1 MPLPPPSFGKRLYRF
16 FRGSP
21 RMSRR
26 RRVLIIGVSVLA
38 FVVCL
43 LVCGYGKYVRVMGH
57 VGSLRQHLWSLEARG
72 QGELLASVQGGELE
86 SLQGELV
93 SMGDELR
100 ALKAELGPAVAV
112 APYLGWL
119 PGVGSDV
126 AAAPDLLEMGIGMSN
141 AADLV
146 LTGLSP
152 LAVLFEESEGAAS
165 DLSAGEVLAQVLW
178 DGRSS
183 FEAARSD
190 LEDVEARRE
199 RIDEERLSPKVGQL
213 VLRLDKYVAL
223 FDTGVEGLLAAPY
236 LLGAE
241 SPRTYLLLAQNENE
255 LRATGGFI
263 SSVALLRV
271 RDGKIED
278 LDFRDS
284 YAVDDLSNP
293 HPAPPE
299 ALERYMLSQLWLLR
313 DANWYPDFP
322 TTAQIASELY
332 ELDQGVSVDGVI
344 AADLVAVEAL
354 VEVLG
359 PIQLEEYGQEVTGAN
374 VMDLMREYWA
384 SPAGEG
390 QTGDWWSH
398 RKDFMGELLG
408 AMMTRLQSDVGSLDL
423 AGLLGVA
430 RRGLEEKHVL
440 IHVND
445 PVVSQILAAN
455 GWDGAVRADVGD
467 FLMVVDTNMGFNKVN
482 PNVENAVEYLVSLD
496 DAEDAT
502 GRLSITYHN
511 TSGDGAGECVQE
523 SVYPPTYEEMMEGCY
538 WDYLRV
544 YVPEGA
550 ELLDGPDLTLPE
562 GSLWAQDNG
571 VAGAPLD
578 TEVAVETGKNVLA
591 SFFVVAP
598 GERREMV
605 YVYRLPESI
614 LEQRGSA
621 TVYRLLVQKQP
632 GTLAV
637 PLRVEV
643 ELPPGSVVVSSSPE
657 PASSTDG
664 RVTFETDLRTDR
676 EFEIAFR

>member
-1 MPLPPPSFGKRLYRF
+1 
-16 FRGSP
+16 
-21 RMSRR
+21 MSRR
-26 RRVLIIGVSVLA
+26 RRVLIIGLSVLA

-43 LVCGYGKYVRVMGH
+43 FVLGYGKYVRVMGH
-57 VGSLRQHLWSLEARG
+57 VGALRQHLWSLEARG

-86 SLQGELV
+86 SLRGELV

-119 PGVGSDV
+119 PAVGADV
-126 AAAPDLLEMGIGMSN
+126 AAAPDLLEMGIGMSD

-146 LTGLSP
+146 LSGLSP
-152 LAVLFEESEGAAS
+152 LAVHFEDSEGGAS
-165 DLSAGEVLAQVLW
+165 DLSAGEVLAQALW
-178 DGRSS
+178 NGRSS
-183 FEAARSD
+183 FEAARSE
-190 LEDVEARRE
+190 LEDVEARRG
-199 RIDEERLSPKVGQL
+199 RIDEKRLSPKVGQL

-241 SPRTYLLLAQNENE
+241 SPRAYLLLAQNENE

-271 RDGKIED
+271 RDGKIVD

-284 YAVDDLSNP
+284 YAVDDLSKP
-293 HPAPPE
+293 HPAAPE

-313 DANWYPDFP
+313 DANWSPDFP
-322 TTAQIASELY
+322 TTAQVASELY

-344 AADLVAVEAL
+344 AADLVAMEAL

-359 PIQLEEYGQEVTGAN
+359 PVQLEDYGQEVNGAN

-398 RKDFMGELLG
+398 RKDFMGDLLG
-408 AMMTRLQSDVGSLDL
+408 AMMTRLQTDVGSLDL

-430 RRGLEEKHVL
+430 RRCLEEKHVL
-440 IHVND
+440 IQVND
-445 PVVSQILAAN
+445 AEVSQILAEN
-455 GWDGAVRADVGD
+455 GWDGAVRAGVGD
-467 FLMVVDTNMGFNKVN
+467 FLMVVDSNMGFNKVN
-482 PNVENAVEYLVSLD
+482 PNVENAMEYGVSLD
-496 DAEDAT
+496 DVGDAT
-502 GRLSITYHN
+502 ARLSIAYHN
-511 TSGDGAGECVQE
+511 ASGGGEECVE
-523 SVYPPTYEEMMEGCY
+523 EAAYPPTYEEMMEGCY

-550 ELLDGPDLTLPE
+550 ELVEGPELTLPE
-562 GSLWAQDNG
+562 GSLRARDDG
-571 VAGAPLD
+571 VGGTPLD
-578 TEVAVETGKNVLA
+578 TEVDLETGKSVFA

-598 GERREMV
+598 TERREMV
-605 YVYRLPESI
+605 YEYRLPGSV

-643 ELPPGSVVVSSSPE
+643 ELPPGSVAVSSSPE
-657 PASSTDG
+657 ATSFTDG
-664 RVTFETDLRTDR
+664 QVTFETDLRTDR
-676 EFEIAFR
+676 EFEIVFR